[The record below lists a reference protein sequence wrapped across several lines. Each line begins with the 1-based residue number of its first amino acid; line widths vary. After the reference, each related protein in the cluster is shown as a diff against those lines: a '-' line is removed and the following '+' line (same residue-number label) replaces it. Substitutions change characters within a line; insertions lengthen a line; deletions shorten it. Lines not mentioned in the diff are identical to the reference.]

1 MLTWLSH
8 SEEQT
13 YRLGKRIGENIKPGD
28 IILLFGELGSGK
40 TVLSRGIAHGVGVIG
55 MVTSPTF
62 TLMNTYVGRI
72 PVYHFDIYRLSEPE
86 ELYDLD
92 YEDYFFGSGVSIVE
106 WPERLGFLLPEEY
119 LKITIFRLYDEN
131 SRKIV
136 VEPMGN
142 RFAAL
147 EEVLMDYEG
156 TGN

>member
-40 TVLSRGIAHGVGVIG
+40 TVLSRVL
-55 MVTSPTF
+55 PTGSVLLEWLPVPF

-92 YEDYFFGSGVSIVE
+92 YEDYFLEAVFPLLNGRRG
-106 WPERLGFLLPEEY
+106 WGFAP
-119 LKITIFRLYDEN
+119 
-131 SRKIV
+131 
-136 VEPMGN
+136 
-142 RFAAL
+142 
-147 EEVLMDYEG
+147 
-156 TGN
+156 

>member
-40 TVLSRGIAHGVGVIG
+40 TVLSRVLPRGRCYWNGYSHIHI
-55 MVTSPTF
+55 
-62 TLMNTYVGRI
+62 NEYYVGRI

-92 YEDYFFGSGVSIVE
+92 YEDYFWKRCFHC
-106 WPERLGFLLPEEY
+106 
-119 LKITIFRLYDEN
+119 
-131 SRKIV
+131 
-136 VEPMGN
+136 
-142 RFAAL
+142 
-147 EEVLMDYEG
+147 
-156 TGN
+156 